1 MGQYLKSLITGVVL
15 PYNVAALKS
24 ADIRLMDPA
33 ECAEYEASMGVGP
46 SLSSDVEQTVTT
58 EAVDVEPTVT
68 VEAGPTFEE
77 PVVEEVLVENS
88 DQVKEVL
95 GALEVD

>member
-1 MGQYLKSLITGVVL
+1 MAQYLKSLITGVVL

-46 SLSSDVEQTVTT
+46 SLSSNVEQTATT

-77 PVVEEVLVENS
+77 PVSVEVEIE
-88 DQVKEVL
+88 DLDPVEEVL
-95 GALEVD
+95 GALETE